1 MVLGGLSSGRA
12 WPSSREGVGPG
23 VAGSVRGCHSS
34 GGVEEEVHG
43 VYGPLSRASKDVL
56 LRVLAVRWLVNSS

>member
-23 VAGSVRGCHSS
+23 VAGSVRGYHSL
-34 GGVEEEVHG
+34 GDVEKEVHG
-43 VYGPLSRASKDVL
+43 VYGPLSRAS
-56 LRVLAVRWLVNSS
+56 